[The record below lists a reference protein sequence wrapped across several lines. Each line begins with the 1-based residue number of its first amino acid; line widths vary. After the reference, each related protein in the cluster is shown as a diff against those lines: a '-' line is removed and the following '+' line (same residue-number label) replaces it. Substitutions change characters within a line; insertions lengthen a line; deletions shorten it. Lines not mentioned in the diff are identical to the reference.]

1 MSQDTL
7 SDVLR
12 TVRLRGAVFYY
23 VSHRERWAAEAP
35 PAREIAAAVMPGAD
49 HVIEY
54 HLVARGN
61 GWAAVSGVN
70 PVRLAAGDIVMF
82 PQGDAHV
89 MSSAPGL
96 PPKRIE
102 ADWVFATRDH
112 PKPIPIA
119 FHFGVEQPGASTPVE
134 HADTVL
140 VCGFIGCDLRP
151 FNPLIAALPRLLH
164 IPAAQAGDWLGRV
177 IDQAAAESS
186 SPGPGSDA
194 MLARISEI
202 VFVDAVR
209 RYVDSLPEPAQGWL
223 AGLRD
228 RFVGHALALLH
239 EMPAAPWTL
248 DELGRQVG
256 LSRSALHE
264 RFVQFIGAPPM
275 QYLTRWRMQ
284 LASNLL
290 RSTNTNVASIA
301 LEVGYDSEAAFARAF
316 KRAVGLPPAAWR
328 KADDGND
335 EHKPEC
341 GTRLRWRAGGRRTAG
356 ARAA

>member
-23 VSHRERWAAEAP
+23 VSYRDRWAAEAP
-35 PAREIAAAVMPGAD
+35 AAREIAAAVMPGAE
-49 HVIEY
+49 HLIEY
-54 HLVARGN
+54 HMVAKGN
-61 GWAAVSGVN
+61 GWAAVAGLE

-96 PPKRIE
+96 QPRRFG
-102 ADWVFATRDH
+102 ADWVFETRH
-112 PKPIPIA
+112 VPKPMPISY
-119 FHFGVEQPGASTPVE
+119 HDGVEQPGAPMPVDT
-134 HADTVL
+134 ADTVV

-164 IPAAQAGDWLGRV
+164 IPATQTGHWIGRV
-177 IDQAAAESS
+177 IEQAAAESR

-194 MLARISEI
+194 MLARISEMA
-202 VFVDAVR
+202 FVDAVR
-209 RYVDSLPEPAQGWL
+209 RYVDSLPEPTAGWL

-228 RFVGHALALLH
+228 RYVGRALALLH
-239 EMPAAPWTL
+239 EKPAEPWSL

-264 RFVQFIGAPPM
+264 RFVQFIGTPPM
-275 QYLTRWRMQ
+275 QYLTHWRMQ

-290 RSTNTNVASIA
+290 RGTNANVASIA
-301 LEVGYDSEAAFARAF
+301 LEVGYESEAAFARAF
-316 KRAVGLPPAAWR
+316 KRAVGMPPAAWR
-328 KADDGND
+328 RAD
-335 EHKPEC
+335 
-341 GTRLRWRAGGRRTAG
+341 G
-356 ARAA
+356 ARPSSAS